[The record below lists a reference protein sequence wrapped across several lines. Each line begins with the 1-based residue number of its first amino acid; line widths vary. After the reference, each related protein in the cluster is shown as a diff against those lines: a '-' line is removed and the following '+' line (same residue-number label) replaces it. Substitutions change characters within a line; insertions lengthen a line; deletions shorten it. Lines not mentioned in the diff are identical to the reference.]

1 MVVGGREGNVSEC
14 LICLIACCAALC
26 SLVRYALIA
35 VRYCLLCCALI
46 AVRYALRSLWDS
58 GERVR
63 LLQGD
68 LEVVFR
74 PFGARVAASAG
85 AVEQGIV
92 AE

>member
-1 MVVGGREGNVSEC
+1 M
-14 LICLIACCAALC
+14 IACCAALC

-35 VRYCLLCCALI
+35 ARYCAVLRFDCCAVCF
-46 AVRYALRSLWDS
+46 ARVLWDS

-68 LEVVFR
+68 LEVIFR